1 MRIIVAGAGEI
12 GSHLAKM
19 LSMEYHEITVISPD
33 EESLERISGESDII
47 TVEGISSSIETL
59 QKARIANA
67 DLFIAVNPDSEQDI
81 NIVSSILAK
90 KLGAKKVTAR
100 INNEEYQKNENRIL
114 FTDLG
119 IDSLFYPEKIA
130 ATEIVN
136 LLKQNTASEFM
147 NYSHGKLQLIVYKL
161 EECSPMVDRTVAE
174 LRERTQNLFRS
185 VAISRDNKTIIP
197 KSATRFKV
205 GDVVYLVSKKEG
217 MEQALSLSGKS
228 KVSVRNL
235 MILGGGRIGE
245 MVARAMEK
253 QVENIKL
260 IDINPDK
267 CAHLSEVL
275 DKTLVING
283 DGRNSDLLMEEG
295 LKDMEAFIAVTSSS
309 ETNIL
314 SCVVLSCVVAK
325 RMGISKVIA
334 EVENFEYIK
343 LAEEMGVDS
352 VINKKLITAG
362 KIFRFTLSNK
372 VRSIKVLNGTDAVVL
387 EFIVNTNSKIT
398 TGKLKDLHFPEE
410 AIIGGFVR
418 GNESF
423 IADSESTIRPYDQ
436 VVRPGSGVRQPGG
449 RGQS

>member
-47 TVEGISSSIETL
+47 TVEGISSSIDTL
-59 QKARIANA
+59 VKAGVRNA

-81 NIVSSILAK
+81 NIVSSVLAK

-245 MVARAMEK
+245 MVAKAMEK

-260 IDINPDK
+260 IDIDPEK

-309 ETNIL
+309 ETNI
-314 SCVVLSCVVAK
+314 LSCVVAK

-410 AIIGGFVR
+410 AIIGGYVR

-436 VVRPGSGVRQPGG
+436 VVVFANPEAVDKVDKFFL
-449 RGQS
+449 